1 MSMLRNCLRFGLVS
15 VLLLSLT
22 PTVLHA
28 QIYRWVD
35 TQGNVH
41 FSDIEPNK
49 TVKAERITPNI
60 KTPAA
65 QPDEGELRRQKY
77 LSLAD
82 EKQPEPSA
90 IEASTWN
97 SQDCT
102 IAQVRL
108 GILELGMPIY
118 WTQSGDLRPYW
129 RNDIYQGS
137 RAYVSDEDRPALLQQ
152 TQRDQNRYCAS
163 DSGPQDSV
171 DAYNDWVDSEYC
183 AVARVALD
191 TAQKKQSRT
200 AQNHIDKILADIE
213 LYCVP

>member
-1 MSMLRNCLRFGLVS
+1 MLRKCLRFSLVS

-22 PTVLHA
+22 PTILHA

-35 TQGNVH
+35 AQGNVH
-41 FSDIEPNK
+41 FSDVEPSK
-49 TVKAERITPNI
+49 TVKAERITPDI

-65 QPDEGELRRQKY
+65 QPDEGELPRRTY

-90 IEASTWN
+90 IKASTWN

-102 IAQVRL
+102 TAHVRL
-108 GILELGMPIY
+108 GILEQQMPIY
-118 WTQSGDLRPYW
+118 WTRSGVLRAHW
-129 RNDIYQGS
+129 TNDTYRDS
-137 RAYVSDEDRPALLQQ
+137 RSYVSDEDRPVLLQQ
-152 TQRDQNRYCAS
+152 TQRDQSRYCGS
-163 DSGPQDSV
+163 DSGPQDWV
-171 DAYNDWVDSEYC
+171 DAYNNWVDSEYC

-191 TAQKKQSRT
+191 TAQKEQSRT
-200 AQNHIDKILADIE
+200 AQNHIDNILADIE